1 MTVLCYTI
9 VDNFGECRSI
19 FGKGTDPLEIRLEGA
34 KEGIVHIGGI
44 MSRAENGIAH
54 ISLSSLA
61 DGEYTPYVKTGQ
73 STVELEQIKIR
84 GSRVTLTPLK
94 EQRLRRLLVRTEK
107 LEKELADALLKI
119 EEMQSKIERTF
130 TF

>member
-44 MSRAENGIAH
+44 MSRVENGIAH

-94 EQRLRRLLVRTEK
+94 EQRLRRLLVRT
-107 LEKELADALLKI
+107 D
-119 EEMQSKIERTF
+119 QSEYA
-130 TF
+130 